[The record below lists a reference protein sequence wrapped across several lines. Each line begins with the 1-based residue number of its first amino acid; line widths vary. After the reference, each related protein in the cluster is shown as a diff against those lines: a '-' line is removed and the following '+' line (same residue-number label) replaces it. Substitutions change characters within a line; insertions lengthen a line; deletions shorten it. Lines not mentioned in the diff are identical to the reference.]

1 MSQMAQILPTEEN
14 FLLCFR
20 QFLGSSS
27 EFMAVRDHT
36 DHDFIFFCIPH
47 IDFTKSL

>member
-1 MSQMAQILPTEEN
+1 MSQLAQILPTEEN

-27 EFMAVRDHT
+27 EFMAVRAHT
-36 DHDFIFFCIPH
+36 DKLPQEILAVLFICING
-47 IDFTKSL
+47 